1 MPSLAVPHLTPISN
15 EHLVSS
21 KEVVFFWKNRIEMF
35 EKKSDKVKQAEHK
48 ARDDGVELESQFIM
62 RVPKVSHT

>member
-1 MPSLAVPHLTPISN
+1 
-15 EHLVSS
+15 
-21 KEVVFFWKNRIEMF
+21 MF